1 MKAKYQESI
10 AVLEEEIAALCEGS
24 ASASGLYQMTYDA
37 CALAMEIGAL
47 EGALESL
54 STQQLDLEA
63 DFVIGMGDML
73 RDGYWSNT
81 NYIPGQ
87 E

>member
-1 MKAKYQESI
+1 
-10 AVLEEEIAALCEGS
+10 
-24 ASASGLYQMTYDA
+24 MTYDA

-47 EGALESL
+47 EEALESL
-54 STQQLDLEA
+54 SAQQLDLEA